1 MKTIIFTGGGTAGHV
16 MPNLALMDRLDKNE
30 WTVHYIGTAEGIEHE
45 LLKGRPEVVYHAIAW
60 GKLRRYFSWK
70 NFTDPFRVVKGYF
83 QSRRIIR
90 TVKPD
95 VLFSKGGY
103 VSVPVVMAAKGQ
115 CPVLCHESDYSPGLA
130 NKIAARFADTICTT
144 FADTVSKV
152 PAGRGIHTGTPIRA
166 SLLAGSRERGLAFAG
181 LTGEKPVLL
190 VVGGST
196 GAKAVNEA
204 VEAALDVL
212 LKTFDVVHLCGQG
225 KLDDTAPRPGYVR
238 FEYVN
243 EQMADVLAAADVV
256 VSRAGA
262 NAVFELLALQ
272 KPAVLI
278 PLPLEASRGDQILN
292 ANSFKKQGF
301 SAVLPEEELTGERL
315 LSEIDAVFENRAQ
328 YVEAMEKANQGDAVG
343 TILKMI
349 DDAAEGRL

>member
-16 MPNLALMDRLDKNE
+16 MPNLALMDRLDKTE
-30 WTVHYIGTAEGIEHE
+30 WAIHYIGTEEGIEHE
-45 LLKGRPEVVYHAIAW
+45 LLSQRPEVVYHAIAW

-83 QSRRIIR
+83 QSRRIMKE
-90 TVKPD
+90 VKPD

-103 VSVPVVMAAKGQ
+103 VSVPVVMAAKGK
-115 CPVLCHESDYSPGLA
+115 CLVLCHESDYSPGLA
-130 NKIAARFADTICTT
+130 NRIASRFADTICTT

-152 PAGRGIHTGTPIRA
+152 PAGKGVHTGTPIRA
-166 SLLAGSRERGLAFAG
+166 SLLEGSRERGLAFTG

-204 VEAALDVL
+204 VEAALDEL

-225 KLDDTAPRPGYVR
+225 KADDTAPRPGYVR

-243 EQMADVLAAADVV
+243 REMADLLAR
-256 VSRAGA
+256 RAGA
-262 NAVFELLALQ
+262 PALGGQ
-272 KPAVLI
+272 PGG
-278 PLPLEASRGDQILN
+278 PDSERPIL
-292 ANSFKKQGF
+292 
-301 SAVLPEEELTGERL
+301 
-315 LSEIDAVFENRAQ
+315 
-328 YVEAMEKANQGDAVG
+328 
-343 TILKMI
+343 
-349 DDAAEGRL
+349 

>member
-1 MKTIIFTGGGTAGHV
+1 M
-16 MPNLALMDRLDKNE
+16 
-30 WTVHYIGTAEGIEHE
+30 
-45 LLKGRPEVVYHAIAW
+45 
-60 GKLRRYFSWK
+60 
-70 NFTDPFRVVKGYF
+70 
-83 QSRRIIR
+83 
-90 TVKPD
+90 
-95 VLFSKGGY
+95 
-103 VSVPVVMAAKGQ
+103 
-115 CPVLCHESDYSPGLA
+115 A

-152 PAGRGIHTGTPIRA
+152 PAGKGVHTGTPIRA

-204 VEAALDVL
+204 MEAALDEL

-292 ANSFKKQGF
+292 AKYFERNGY
-301 SAVLPEEELTGERL
+301 AVHLPQAEATPEKLVDTVLALYRDRQRYVDAMAAAPGSDGTENILRL
-315 LSEIDAVFENRAQ
+315 IFHAV
-328 YVEAMEKANQGDAVG
+328 KA
-343 TILKMI
+343 
-349 DDAAEGRL
+349 

>member
-30 WTVHYIGTAEGIEHE
+30 WIIHYIGTEDGIEHE
-45 LLKGRPEVVYHAIAW
+45 LLAGRPDVTYHAIAW

-70 NFTDPFRVVKGYF
+70 NFTDPFRVLKGYF
-83 QSRRIIR
+83 QSLRIMKEI
-90 TVKPD
+90 KPD

-103 VSVPVVMAAKGQ
+103 VSVPVVMAAKGK
-115 CPVLCHESDYSPGLA
+115 CPVICHESDYSPGLA

-144 FADTVSKV
+144 FADTVSRV
-152 PAGRGIHTGTPIRA
+152 PAGKGVHTGTPIRA
-166 SLLAGSRERGLAFAG
+166 ALSHGSRERGLAFTG
-181 LTGEKPVLL
+181 LSGQKPVLL

-204 VEAALDVL
+204 VEAALDEL

-225 KLDDTAPRPGYVR
+225 KADDTAPRQGYVR

-243 EQMADVLAAADVV
+243 EQMADVLTLADVV

-262 NAVFELLALQ
+262 NAVFELLALK

-278 PLPLEASRGDQILN
+278 PLPLETSRGDQILN
-292 ANSFKKQGF
+292 ARYFEKNGYAVHLPQNEATPEKLVDTVLTVYRDRQRYGETM
-301 SAVLPEEELTGERL
+301 SAAPGADGTENILHL
-315 LSEIDAVFENRAQ
+315 L
-328 YVEAMEKANQGDAVG
+328 YKAVG
-343 TILKMI
+343 K
-349 DDAAEGRL
+349 

>member
-152 PAGRGIHTGTPIRA
+152 PAGKGVHTGTPIRA
-166 SLLAGSRERGLAFAG
+166 SLLAGSREKGLDFAG

-204 VEAALDVL
+204 VEAALDEL
-212 LKTFDVVHLCGQG
+212 LKTFDVIHLCGQG

-262 NAVFELLALQ
+262 NAVFELLALN

-292 ANSFKKQGF
+292 AKYFERNGY
-301 SAVLPEEELTGERL
+301 AVHLPQAEATPEKLVDTVLALYRDRQRYV
-315 LSEIDAVFENRAQ
+315 DAMAAAPGSDGTENILHLIFHA
-328 YVEAMEKANQGDAVG
+328 VKA
-343 TILKMI
+343 
-349 DDAAEGRL
+349 

>member
-16 MPNLALMDRLDKNE
+16 MPNLALMDRLDKGE
-30 WTVHYIGTAEGIEHE
+30 WTVHYIGTEEGIERE
-45 LLKGRPEVVYHAIAW
+45 LLAGRPEVVYHAIAW

-83 QSRRIIR
+83 QSKKIMKA
-90 TVKPD
+90 VKPD

-103 VSVPVVMAAKGQ
+103 VSVPVVMAARGK

-130 NKIAARFADTICTT
+130 NRIASK
-144 FADTVSKV
+144 FADTVCTTFTDTVTKV
-152 PAGRGIHTGTPIRA
+152 PAGKGVHTGNPIRA
-166 SLLAGSRERGLAFAG
+166 ALFEGSREKGLTFAG

-204 VEAALDVL
+204 VEAALDEL
-212 LKTFDVVHLCGQG
+212 LKTFDIVHLCGQG
-225 KLDDTAPRPGYVR
+225 KADDTAPRPGYVR

-243 EQMADVLAAADVV
+243 EQMAHVLAAADVV

-262 NAVFELLALQ
+262 NAVFELLALH

-292 ANSFKKQGF
+292 AQYFERNGY
-301 SAVLPEEELTGERL
+301 AVHLPQAEATPQKLVDTVLAVCRDRQRY
-315 LSEIDAVFENRAQ
+315 IDAMAKAPGADGTENILRLIFRA
-328 YVEAMEKANQGDAVG
+328 VKE
-343 TILKMI
+343 
-349 DDAAEGRL
+349 

>member
-16 MPNLALMDRLDKNE
+16 MPNLALMDRLDKSE
-30 WTVHYIGTAEGIEHE
+30 WAIHYIGTEKGIEHE
-45 LLKGRPEVVYHAIAW
+45 LLAQRPEVVYHAIAW

-83 QSRRIIR
+83 QSRQIMK

-103 VSVPVVMAAKGQ
+103 VSVPVVMAAKGK

-130 NKIAARFADTICTT
+130 NRIASKFADTVCTT
-144 FADTVSKV
+144 VADTVSKV
-152 PAGRGIHTGTPIRA
+152 PAGKGVHTGTPIRA
-166 SLLAGSRERGLAFAG
+166 ALFEGSRERGLAFAG

-196 GAKAVNEA
+196 GARAVNEA
-204 VEAALDVL
+204 VEAALDEL

-225 KLDDTAPRPGYVR
+225 KADDTALRPGYVR

-243 EQMADVLAAADVV
+243 KEMADVLAAADVV

-262 NAVFELLALQ
+262 NAVFELLALK

-292 ANSFKKQGF
+292 AKYFEKNGY
-301 SAVLPEEELTGERL
+301 AVHLPQAEATPEKLVKTVLALYSDRQRYMDAMAAAPGADGTENILRL
-315 LSEIDAVFENRAQ
+315 IFR
-328 YVEAMEKANQGDAVG
+328 AVG
-343 TILKMI
+343 
-349 DDAAEGRL
+349 E

>member
-16 MPNLALMDRLDKNE
+16 MPNLALMDRLDKSE

-45 LLKGRPEVVYHAIAW
+45 LLEERPEVVYHAIAW

-83 QSRRIIR
+83 QSRRIMKD
-90 TVKPD
+90 VKPD

-103 VSVPVVMAAKGQ
+103 VSVPVVMAAKGK
-115 CPVLCHESDYSPGLA
+115 CPVICHESDYTPGLA
-130 NKIAARFADTICTT
+130 NRIASK
-144 FADTVSKV
+144 FADTVCTTFRDTVAKV
-152 PAGRGIHTGTPIRA
+152 PAGKGVHTGTPIRSA
-166 SLLAGSRERGLAFAG
+166 LFRGSREKGLAFTG
-181 LTGEKPVLL
+181 LSGQKPILL
-190 VVGGST
+190 AVGGST

-204 VEAALDVL
+204 VEAALDEL

-225 KLDDTAPRPGYVR
+225 KADDTAPRPGYVR

-243 EQMADVLAAADVV
+243 EEMADVLAISDVV

-262 NAVFELLALQ
+262 NAVFELLALK

-292 ANSFKKQGF
+292 AQYFERNGY
-301 SAVLPEEELTGERL
+301 AVHLPQAEATPRKLVDTVLALYGDRQKYMDAMAAAPDGDGTENILRL
-315 LSEIDAVFENRAQ
+315 IFRAVQA
-328 YVEAMEKANQGDAVG
+328 
-343 TILKMI
+343 
-349 DDAAEGRL
+349 

>member
-16 MPNLALMDRLDKNE
+16 MPNLALMDRLDKSE

-90 TVKPD
+90 AVKPD

-152 PAGRGIHTGTPIRA
+152 PAGKGVHTGTPIRA
-166 SLLAGSRERGLAFAG
+166 SLLAGSRERGLDFAG

-204 VEAALDVL
+204 MEAALD
-212 LKTFDVVHLCGQG
+212 
-225 KLDDTAPRPGYVR
+225 
-238 FEYVN
+238 
-243 EQMADVLAAADVV
+243 
-256 VSRAGA
+256 
-262 NAVFELLALQ
+262 
-272 KPAVLI
+272 
-278 PLPLEASRGDQILN
+278 AS
-292 ANSFKKQGF
+292 S
-301 SAVLPEEELTGERL
+301 T
-315 LSEIDAVFENRAQ
+315 
-328 YVEAMEKANQGDAVG
+328 
-343 TILKMI
+343 
-349 DDAAEGRL
+349 

>member
-30 WTVHYIGTAEGIEHE
+30 WTIHYIGTQEGIEHE
-45 LLKGRPEVVYHAIAW
+45 LLQKRPEVIYHAIAW

-83 QSRRIIR
+83 QSRRIMKD
-90 TVKPD
+90 VKPD

-103 VSVPVVMAAKGQ
+103 VSVPVVMAAKGK
-115 CPVLCHESDYSPGLA
+115 CPVIKG
-130 NKIAARFADTICTT
+130 
-144 FADTVSKV
+144 V
-152 PAGRGIHTGTPIRA
+152 HTGTPIRA
-166 SLLAGSRERGLAFAG
+166 ALFAGSREKGLAFTG

-204 VEAALDVL
+204 VEAALDEL
-212 LKTFDVVHLCGQG
+212 LKTFDIVHLCGQG
-225 KLDDTAPRPGYVR
+225 KVDDTAPRPGYVR

-243 EQMADVLAAADVV
+243 EQMADVLAMADVV

-262 NAVFELLALQ
+262 NAVFELLALK

-292 ANSFKKQGF
+292 AKYFEKNGY
-301 SAVLPEEELTGERL
+301 AVHLPQSEATPEKLVETVLGLYRDRQRYMDAMAAAPAGTGTENILRL
-315 LSEIDAVFENRAQ
+315 IFQ
-328 YVEAMEKANQGDAVG
+328 AVG
-343 TILKMI
+343 Q
-349 DDAAEGRL
+349 